1 MGTEDYFSRR
11 DWEALTRRDFKADG
25 LLRYCSKLEA
35 LGSIV
40 EFMGFNEDGELLLQG
55 VKDNLGDIISDYAK
69 TIKKGLN
76 ELYPVMCRFYK
87 YVGTSLMDRA
97 NAVREAT
104 EQDPENLVMSEI
116 EKTIEEIQ
124 RFLDNDYGD
133 LVRMLAYFKKVAE
146 RGHGKN
152 WGSTSTAKTERIE
165 DSEKHIDTQREKAY
179 ATSHAA

>member
-1 MGTEDYFSRR
+1 MNRSNRAEKGGGKKAAKGGFGVGIRQDERSIFMGTEDYFSRR

-76 ELYPVMCRFYK
+76 ELYPVMCRFYP
-87 YVGTSLMDRA
+87 Y
-97 NAVREAT
+97 
-104 EQDPENLVMSEI
+104 
-116 EKTIEEIQ
+116 
-124 RFLDNDYGD
+124 ND
-133 LVRMLAYFKKVAE
+133 
-146 RGHGKN
+146 
-152 WGSTSTAKTERIE
+152 S
-165 DSEKHIDTQREKAY
+165 
-179 ATSHAA
+179 